1 MTSTHPRRI
10 IDGDG
15 HVVEDIMAIIDNMP
29 PEYIGKSF
37 SEARAKSPFPPIDHL
52 HSANRHYVP
61 EGAFAKVGPEGWEV
75 FLEDVRIDATV
86 LYTSAGLAFGK
97 IVSRDWAIEL
107 ARAYNN
113 WIHETYVARS
123 PRFQAMGLLPLQE
136 PKAAAEELR
145 RMVEELGLCGAM
157 LPSTGANMPHLG
169 SERYWPIY
177 EEAERLGCAIGI
189 HGGAHEGML
198 MDDMTPYAPVN
209 ALGHPM
215 GQMICFAGIV
225 FNGVLDKFPGLRIG
239 FLEAG
244 CAWLLTCLERF
255 TGSWA
260 SHVQYD
266 PRGRFLKLDDG
277 MNVTDYVCRHI
288 DEDRIFVGVEGDEL
302 SIAEAVRVVGNK
314 PFLFSSDYPHEVDA
328 ATCKHELQ
336 ELEENE
342 ELSDDDKDAIL
353 FRNAQR
359 FYRLGEGA
367 AQTGDPL

>member
-1 MTSTHPRRI
+1 MTSANPQRI

-15 HVVEDIMAIIDNMP
+15 HVVEDIAAILKHMP
-29 PEYIGKSF
+29 KEYVGRSF
-37 SEARAKSPFPPIDHL
+37 SEARGKSPFPPIDHL
-52 HSANRHYVP
+52 HSANRHYTP
-61 EGAFAKVGPEGWEV
+61 EGAFAVVGPEGWEE
-75 FLEDVRIDATV
+75 FLKDVRIDATV

-97 IVSRDWAIEL
+97 IVSRDWAVEL

-113 WIHETYVARS
+113 WIHETYVAKS
-123 PRFQAMGLLPLQE
+123 PRFQAVGLIPLQD

-145 RMVEELGLCGAM
+145 RMVEELGLCGGM

-169 SERYWPIY
+169 SERFWPIY
-177 EEAERLGCAIGI
+177 KEAERLGCAIGI

-198 MDDMTPYAPVN
+198 MDDLTPYAPVN

-215 GQMICFAGIV
+215 GQMIGFAGII

-266 PRGRFLKLDDG
+266 PRGRFLKLDDN
-277 MNVTDYVCRHI
+277 MNMTDYICRHI

-336 ELEENE
+336 ELQENE
-342 ELSDDDKDAIL
+342 ELTDDDKDAIL

-367 AQTGDPL
+367 AQGARA